1 MICHSVLVNIR
12 YDSKYEYDVLR
23 LASTLTK
30 PFEELSRLQLKVSMA
45 IKYSR
50 DKQLSSFQ

>member
-1 MICHSVLVNIR
+1 MSQCVNIR
-12 YDSKYEYDVLR
+12 YDSMYEYDVLR